1 MAFIKDIKIEDNA
14 TPAAAT
20 SKIVAQRLGKTL
32 RERFED
38 HIHKRECTPD
48 MSDYDIKMASR
59 AIAAFSIYSLASV
72 DEIIA
77 GKSVCDS
84 SKDGGIDAICVNHNE
99 KLVVIVQSKF
109 NQAGNGTWTKDD
121 FVAFKFA
128 CEKLQLEEYHRFDE
142 ILQSMSADID
152 TGLSS
157 QDYKFLFVMA
167 HTGKRGAAEAILS
180 DMQTWQDELNSAA
193 LAPDT
198 LSQDELP
205 FQVHLVSAEDLTEWL
220 QAGTHVSIDLD
231 DVEIED
237 YGQKKEPYLSFYGQ
251 IGGDQILEW
260 WESHGTRLFSR
271 NIRNLLG
278 DTEVNA
284 SIKETANSEP
294 EMFWYYN
301 NGITLLVSDIQP
313 HRRNASRD
321 TARGTFKFTN
331 VSIINGA
338 QTVSTIGQIFKGN
351 TAERSTALS
360 QIKISARFIKVNDT
374 ENAEIA
380 TAITKA
386 NNHQNRVLGRD
397 FASQHPEQIRLSR
410 ELAVEGY
417 QYQLLRT
424 SGQPTPNEQTVID
437 LDEALDGLACLT
449 GSSSILTTLKVKRG
463 RFFESLDGNFYK
475 TIFNP
480 TVSGIKVINSVTH
493 LRTIEKLISDKL
505 ENTDRAAKRKQHL
518 IVTHANRVLT
528 SILLREICGILNA
541 TEIILPNESKLL
553 IKLEFLCEEIE
564 QYIEAKYTNAYP
576 ARFFANI
583 DKVEEIIR
591 HLTGKLKS
599 HPLSTTSVQSQ
610 CPPV

>member
-32 RERFED
+32 RERFQEY
-38 HIHKRECTPD
+38 IHKRECTPD
-48 MSDYDIKMASR
+48 MLDYEVKMASR

-72 DEIIA
+72 DEATA

-84 SKDGGIDAICVNHNE
+84 SKDGGIDALCVNHNE
-99 KLVVIVQSKF
+99 KVVVVVQSKF

-121 FVAFKFA
+121 FVSFKFA
-128 CEKLQLEEYHRFDE
+128 CEKLQLEEYSRFDE
-142 ILQSMSADID
+142 ILQAMSPDID
-152 TGLSS
+152 IGLSS

-167 HTGKRGAAEAILS
+167 HTGKRGAAEAILG
-180 DMQTWQDELNSAA
+180 DMQLWQDELNSAA
-193 LAPDT
+193 LASDA

-220 QAGTHVSIDLD
+220 QAGTHVSIDLE

-251 IGGDQILEW
+251 VSGDQILEW
-260 WESHGTRLFSR
+260 WESHGARLFSK

-284 SIKETANSEP
+284 SIKETANSVP

-313 HRRNASRD
+313 HRRNAGRD
-321 TARGTFKFTN
+321 TARGTFKFSN
-331 VSIINGA
+331 ASIINGA
-338 QTVSTIGQIFKGN
+338 QTVSTIGQIFKGS
-351 TAERSTALS
+351 TEERRAILS
-360 QIKISARFIKVNDT
+360 QIRVSARFIKVNDT
-374 ENAEIA
+374 ENTEIA

-397 FASQHPEQIRLSR
+397 FASQHQEQIRLAK

-424 SGQPTPNEQTVID
+424 SAQTGLREPTVID

-449 GSSSILTTLKVKRG
+449 KSASILTTLKGKRG

-493 LRTIEKLISDKL
+493 LRVIEKLISEKL
-505 ENTDRAAKRKQHL
+505 EGIDRGAKRKQHL
-518 IVTHANRVLT
+518 IVTHANRVLVAL
-528 SILLREICGILNA
+528 LLREVCDIYSA
-541 TEIILPNESKLL
+541 TEIGQLEESRLSERL
-553 IKLEFLCEEIE
+553 DFLCTEIE
-564 QYIEAKYTNAYP
+564 QYIENRYTNAYP

-583 DKVEEIIR
+583 EKVDEIIDY
-591 HLTGKLKS
+591 LTTRLRA
-599 HPLSTTSVQSQ
+599 
-610 CPPV
+610 CPPTNGPASHQ

>member
-32 RERFED
+32 RERFQEY
-38 HIHKRECTPD
+38 IHKRECTPD
-48 MSDYDIKMASR
+48 MLDYEVKMASR

-72 DEIIA
+72 DEVTA

-84 SKDGGIDAICVNHNE
+84 SKDGGIDALCVNHNE
-99 KLVVIVQSKF
+99 KVVVVVQSKF

-121 FVAFKFA
+121 FVSFKFA
-128 CEKLQLEEYHRFDE
+128 CEKLQLEEYSRFDE
-142 ILQSMSADID
+142 ILQAMSPDID
-152 TGLSS
+152 IGLSS

-167 HTGKRGAAEAILS
+167 HTGKRGAAEAILG
-180 DMQTWQDELNSAA
+180 DMQLWQDELNSAA
-193 LAPDT
+193 LASDA

-220 QAGTHVSIDLD
+220 QAGTHVSIDLE

-251 IGGDQILEW
+251 VSGDQILEW
-260 WESHGTRLFSR
+260 WELHGARLFSK

-284 SIKETANSEP
+284 SIKETANSVP

-313 HRRNASRD
+313 HRRNAGRD
-321 TARGTFKFTN
+321 TARGTFKFSN
-331 VSIINGA
+331 ASIINGA
-338 QTVSTIGQIFKGN
+338 QTVSTIGQIFKGS
-351 TAERSTALS
+351 TEERRAILS
-360 QIKISARFIKVNDT
+360 QIRVSARFIKVNDT
-374 ENAEIA
+374 ENTEIA

-397 FASQHPEQIRLSR
+397 FASQHPEQIRLAK

-424 SGQPTPNEQTVID
+424 SAQTGLREPTVID

-449 GSSSILTTLKVKRG
+449 KSASILTTLKGKRG

-493 LRTIEKLISDKL
+493 LRVIEKLISEKL
-505 ENTDRAAKRKQHL
+505 EGIDRGAKRKQHL
-518 IVTHANRVLT
+518 IVTHANRVLVAL
-528 SILLREICGILNA
+528 LLREVCDIYSA
-541 TEIILPNESKLL
+541 TEIVQLEESRLSERL
-553 IKLEFLCEEIE
+553 DFLCTEIE
-564 QYIEAKYTNAYP
+564 QYIENRYTNAYP

-583 DKVEEIIR
+583 EKVDEIIDY
-591 HLTGKLKS
+591 LTTRLRA
-599 HPLSTTSVQSQ
+599 
-610 CPPV
+610 CPPTNGPASHQ

>member
-1 MAFIKDIKIEDNA
+1 MAFIKDILIEDNA

-20 SKIVAQRLGKTL
+20 SKIVAQRLGNKL
-32 RERFED
+32 RERFQS
-38 HIHKRECTPD
+38 HIHKRECDPE

-59 AIAAFSIYSLASV
+59 AIAAFTIYSLASV
-72 DEIIA
+72 DDATA
-77 GKSVCDS
+77 GQSVCDS

-99 KLVVIVQSKF
+99 KVVVIVQSKF

-121 FVAFKFA
+121 FLAFKFA

-142 ILQSMSADID
+142 ILQSVSSDID
-152 TGLSS
+152 IGLSS

-167 HTGKRGAAEAILS
+167 HTGKRGAAEVILS
-180 DMQTWQDELNSAA
+180 DMQLWQDELNSAA

-237 YGQKKEPYLSFYGQ
+237 YGQKKEPYLSYYGQ
-251 IGGDQILEW
+251 ISGDQILEW
-260 WESHGTRLFSR
+260 WESHGTRLFSK

-284 SIKETANSEP
+284 SIKETANNTP

-321 TARGTFKFTN
+321 TTRGTFKFSN

-338 QTVSTIGQIFKGN
+338 QTVSTIGQIFKGVS
-351 TAERSTALS
+351 EDRSTTLS
-360 QIKISARFIKVNDT
+360 QIKVSARFIKVNDT

-424 SGQPTPNEQTVID
+424 SSQTWSHEQPVID

-449 GSSSILTTLKVKRG
+449 MSSSTLTTLKGKRG
-463 RFFESLDGNFYK
+463 RFFENLDGNFYK

-480 TVSGIKVINSVTH
+480 TISGIKVINSVTH
-493 LRTIEKLISDKL
+493 LRAIEKLISKKL
-505 ENTDRAAKRKQHL
+505 DGTDRAAKRKLHL

-528 SILLREICGILNA
+528 SLLLREICGIYNA
-541 TEIILPNESKLL
+541 AEIVQPNEQNLSEKLD
-553 IKLEFLCEEIE
+553 FLCDEIE
-564 QYIEAKYTNAYP
+564 HYIEHKYTNAYP
-576 ARFFANI
+576 ARFFANTE
-583 DKVEEIIR
+583 KVGEIIE
-591 HLTGKLKS
+591 HLKTKLRV
-599 HPLSTTSVQSQ
+599 HPPTNGAIAS
-610 CPPV
+610 

>member
-1 MAFIKDIKIEDNA
+1 MAFIKDIRIEDNA
-14 TPAAAT
+14 IPAAAT

-32 RERFED
+32 RERFQE

-48 MSDYDIKMASR
+48 MTDYDVKMASR

-72 DEIIA
+72 DEVIA
-77 GKSVCDS
+77 GQSVCDS
-84 SKDGGIDAICVNHNE
+84 SKDGGIDAICVNHTE
-99 KLVVIVQSKF
+99 KIVVIVQSKF

-128 CEKLQLEEYHRFDE
+128 CEKLQLEEYYRFDE
-142 ILQSMSADID
+142 ILQSMSSDID
-152 TGLSS
+152 IGLSS
-157 QDYKFLFVMA
+157 QDYRFLFVMA
-167 HTGKRGAAEAILS
+167 HTGKRGAAEAILG
-180 DMQTWQDELNSAA
+180 DMQHWQDELNSAA
-193 LAPDT
+193 LAPDS

-220 QAGTHVSIDLD
+220 KAGTHVSIDLD
-231 DVEIED
+231 DVEIEN

-251 IGGDQILEW
+251 VSGDQILEW
-260 WESHGTRLFSR
+260 WESHGTRLFSK

-278 DTEVNA
+278 DTEVNS
-284 SIKETANSEP
+284 SIKETPSNAP

-301 NGITLLVSDIQP
+301 NGITLLVSEILP

-321 TARGTFKFTN
+321 TTRGTFKFSN

-338 QTVSTIGQIFKGN
+338 QTVSTIGQIFKGI
-351 TAERSTALS
+351 TEDRSDTLS
-360 QIKISARFIKVNDT
+360 QIRVSARFIKVNDT

-397 FASQHPEQIRLSR
+397 FASQHPDQIRLSK

-424 SGQPTPNEQTVID
+424 SIQTGTQEATVID

-449 GSSSILTTLKVKRG
+449 KSSSILTTLKGKRG

-493 LRTIEKLISDKL
+493 LRVIEKLISEKL
-505 ENTDRAAKRKQHL
+505 EGIDRTSKRKQHL

-528 SILLREICGILNA
+528 SLLLKEVCGIFSA
-541 TEIILPNESKLL
+541 TEIVQPKEAELSENLN
-553 IKLEFLCEEIE
+553 FLCEEIE
-564 QYIEAKYTNAYP
+564 QYIESRYTNAYP
-576 ARFFANI
+576 ARFFANTE
-583 DKVEEIIR
+583 KVDEIIS
-591 HLTGKLKS
+591 HLTAKLKIS
-599 HPLSTTSVQSQ
+599 SSTTKQVAPQ
-610 CPPV
+610 

>member
-1 MAFIKDIKIEDNA
+1 MAFIKDIRIEDNA

-32 RERFED
+32 RERFQD
-38 HIHKRECTPD
+38 YIHKRECTPE
-48 MSDYDIKMASR
+48 MSDYEVKMASR

-72 DEIIA
+72 DETIA
-77 GKSVCDS
+77 GQSVCDS
-84 SKDGGIDAICVNHNE
+84 SKDGGIDAVCVNHNE
-99 KLVVIVQSKF
+99 KVVVIVQSKF

-128 CEKLQLEEYHRFDE
+128 CEKLQLEEYYRFDE
-142 ILQSMSADID
+142 VLQVMSPDID
-152 TGLSS
+152 IGLSS

-180 DMQTWQDELNSAA
+180 DMQLWQDELNSAA
-193 LAPDT
+193 LASDT

-251 IGGDQILEW
+251 VSGDQILEW
-260 WESHGTRLFSR
+260 WESHGTRLFSK

-284 SIKETANSEP
+284 SIKETANSAP

-313 HRRNASRD
+313 HRRNAGRD
-321 TARGTFKFTN
+321 TARGTFKFSN

-338 QTVSTIGQIFKGN
+338 QTVSTIGQIFKGSVEGRDV
-351 TAERSTALS
+351 TLS
-360 QIKISARFIKVNDT
+360 QIRVSARFIKVNDT

-397 FASQHPEQIRLSR
+397 FASQHPEQIRLSK

-424 SGQPTPNEQTVID
+424 TAQTGSREPIVID

-449 GSSSILTTLKVKRG
+449 KSSSILTTLKGKRG

-493 LRTIEKLISDKL
+493 LRVIERLISEKLEGI
-505 ENTDRAAKRKQHL
+505 DRAAKRKQHL

-528 SILLREICGILNA
+528 SLLLREACGIYSA
-541 TEIILPNESKLL
+541 TEIVQPKEPQLSERLD
-553 IKLEFLCEEIE
+553 FLCEEIE
-564 QYIEAKYTNAYP
+564 QYIEFGYTNAYP
-576 ARFFANI
+576 ARFFANAE
-583 DKVEEIIR
+583 KVDEIIDC
-591 HLTGKLKS
+591 LTTRLRAYS
-599 HPLSTTSVQSQ
+599 STNGPISPQ
-610 CPPV
+610 

>member
-1 MAFIKDIKIEDNA
+1 MAFIKDIRIEDNA

-20 SKIVAQRLGKTL
+20 SRIVAQRLGKTL
-32 RERFED
+32 RERFQD
-38 HIHKRECTPD
+38 HIHKRECTADMPD
-48 MSDYDIKMASR
+48 YEVKMASR

-72 DEIIA
+72 DEATA

-84 SKDGGIDAICVNHNE
+84 SADGGIDAICVNHNE

-109 NQAGNGTWTKDD
+109 NQAGNGTWIRDD
-121 FVAFKFA
+121 FLAFKFA
-128 CEKLQLEEYHRFDE
+128 CERLQLEEYCRFDE
-142 ILQSMSADID
+142 ILQAMSPDID
-152 TGLSS
+152 IGLSS
-157 QDYKFLFVMA
+157 PDYKFLFVMA

-180 DMQTWQDELNSAA
+180 DMQLWQDELNSAA

-220 QAGTHVSIDLD
+220 QAGTHISIDLD
-231 DVEIED
+231 DVEID
-237 YGQKKEPYLSFYGQ
+237 SYGQKNEPYLSVYGQ
-251 IGGDQILEW
+251 VSGDQILEW
-260 WESHGTRLFSR
+260 WESHGTRLFSK

-278 DTEVNA
+278 DTEVNS
-284 SIKETANSEP
+284 SIKETANSAP

-321 TARGTFKFTN
+321 TARGTFKFLN

-338 QTVSTIGQIFKGN
+338 QTVSTIGQIFKGI
-351 TAERSTALS
+351 AEERSTTLS
-360 QIKISARFIKVNDT
+360 KIRVSARFIKVNDT
-374 ENAEIA
+374 ENAEVA
-380 TAITKA
+380 ASITKA

-397 FASQHPEQIRLSR
+397 FASQHPEQIRLAK

-424 SGQPTPNEQTVID
+424 SPQIGLREPTVID

-449 GSSSILTTLKVKRG
+449 KSSSILTTLKGKRG

-475 TIFNP
+475 AIFNP

-493 LRTIEKLISDKL
+493 LRVIDRLIFEKLEGI
-505 ENTDRAAKRKQHL
+505 DRRTKRKQHL
-518 IVTHANRVLT
+518 IVTHANRALT
-528 SILLREICGILNA
+528 SLLLREVCRIFSA
-541 TEIILPNESKLL
+541 TEIVRPDEPQLSEKLN
-553 IKLEFLCEEIE
+553 FLCDEIE
-564 QYIEAKYTNAYP
+564 RYIEHKYTNAYP
-576 ARFFANI
+576 ARFFENTE
-583 DKVEEIIR
+583 KVDEIID
-591 HLTGKLKS
+591 HLTNKLKS
-599 HPLSTTSVQSQ
+599 YPTANGPISCQ
-610 CPPV
+610 

>member
-1 MAFIKDIKIEDNA
+1 MAFIKDIRIEDNA

-32 RERFED
+32 RERFQD
-38 HIHKRECTPD
+38 YIHKRECTPQ
-48 MSDYDIKMASR
+48 MSDYDVKMASR

-72 DEIIA
+72 DDVIA
-77 GKSVCDS
+77 GQSVCDS
-84 SKDGGIDAICVNHNE
+84 STDGGIDAVCVNHNE
-99 KLVVIVQSKF
+99 KVVVIVQSKF

-142 ILQSMSADID
+142 VLQSMSPDID
-152 TGLSS
+152 VGLSS

-180 DMQTWQDELNSAA
+180 DMQLWQDELNSAA
-193 LAPDT
+193 LASDT

-220 QAGTHVSIDLD
+220 QAGTHISIDLD
-231 DVEIED
+231 DVEIEE

-251 IGGDQILEW
+251 VSGDQILEW
-260 WESHGTRLFSR
+260 WESHGTRLFSK

-284 SIKETANSEP
+284 SIKETANNDP
-294 EMFWYYN
+294 DMFWYYN

-313 HRRNASRD
+313 HRRNAGRD
-321 TARGTFKFTN
+321 TARGTFKFSN

-338 QTVSTIGQIFKGN
+338 QTVSTIGQIFKGS
-351 TAERSTALS
+351 AEDRSIILS
-360 QIKISARFIKVNDT
+360 QIRVSARFIKVNDT
-374 ENAEIA
+374 ENTEIA
-380 TAITKA
+380 TSITKA

-397 FASQHPEQIRLSR
+397 FASQHPEQIRLSK

-424 SGQPTPNEQTVID
+424 STIIGSHEPTVID

-449 GSSSILTTLKVKRG
+449 KSPSILTTLKGKRG

-480 TVSGIKVINSVTH
+480 TVSGIYLINSVTH
-493 LRTIEKLISDKL
+493 LRIIQKLITEKLEGI
-505 ENTDRAAKRKQHL
+505 DRAAKRKQHL

-528 SILLREICGILNA
+528 SILLRDSCRIFKS
-541 TEIILPNESKLL
+541 TEIVQPKESQLL
-553 IKLEFLCEEIE
+553 ETLDFLCDQIE
-564 QYIEAKYTNAYP
+564 LYIEHGYTNAYP
-576 ARFFANI
+576 ARFFANTE
-583 DKVEEIIR
+583 KVGEIIE
-591 HLTGKLKS
+591 HLTNTLRTFS
-599 HPLSTTSVQSQ
+599 PTNEPNTFH
-610 CPPV
+610 